1 MKMTLSALARALADH
16 LAPAL
21 PEVQFLQ
28 DPSQQGTKPPAMFLQ
43 CRKAGLSAQT
53 GGRCLRRLDMELVY
67 LEDYNRVDM
76 ERCYLAAAD
85 VLDET
90 LETFPFRDV
99 LETAPV
105 RLRTYQRSW
114 DITGD
119 VLRYQFQLQLH
130 LSRQEDAVLMQSLQS
145 VDMEVHS

>member
-1 MKMTLSALARALADH
+1 MKFTLSALARSLADH

-43 CRKAGLSAQT
+43 CRRTELPSQT
-53 GGRCLRRLDMELVY
+53 GGRCLRKLDMELVY
-67 LEDYNRVDM
+67 LEDYNQVDM
-76 ERCYLAAAD
+76 ERRYLAAAD
-85 VLDET
+85 ALDEA
-90 LETFPFRDV
+90 LETFPFRD
-99 LETAPV
+99 APEEV
-105 RLRTYQRSW
+105 PIRLRTYRRSW

-119 VLRYQFQLQLH
+119 VLRYQFQLQLR